1 MERLTKRLAD
11 GQSVMDCKTCE
22 LEEKHCTSFTCRQRL
37 KVRLA
42 AIENIL
48 GAEYD
53 LDHLCELVQ
62 AEKDGRVIVLDD
74 KLLLSILA
82 GARAIENN
90 RKLFGATYRWD
101 ICGKCGGPKEISYY
115 KAAKLLRE
123 MFEPILAREEAEAVL
138 EGGGNSV

>member
-11 GQSVMDCKTCE
+11 EQSVMDCKTCE
-22 LEEKHCTSFTCRQRL
+22 LEEKHCTAFTCRQRL

-62 AEKDGRVIVLDD
+62 AEKDGRVKILPKAEKNTCGDCKHFNRTPGMRSGTCSVREWCAD
-74 KLLLSILA
+74 KYGHIDMRRGKFTPGQA
-82 GARAIENN
+82 HTACKKYIAREGAEAALKGENN
-90 RKLFGATYRWD
+90 A
-101 ICGKCGGPKEISYY
+101 
-115 KAAKLLRE
+115 
-123 MFEPILAREEAEAVL
+123 
-138 EGGGNSV
+138 